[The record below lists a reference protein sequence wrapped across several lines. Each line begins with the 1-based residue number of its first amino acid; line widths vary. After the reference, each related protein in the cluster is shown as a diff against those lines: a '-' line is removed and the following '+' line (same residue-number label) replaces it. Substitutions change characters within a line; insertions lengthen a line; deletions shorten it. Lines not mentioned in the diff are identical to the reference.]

1 MTNDLQSLWQSM
13 PTPIVTLTAD
23 EMRARASAFERKVK
37 RRNLVEYVAAVIV
50 IAAFGWYATLP
61 LAATP
66 LWPVANVA
74 IIIGA
79 LAVVWNLHRIG
90 RAAATPA
97 SAEFGALL
105 DFHRAELVRQRDAL
119 RTVWLWYIAP
129 FLPGLALWFTALWI
143 GTPDALKTPTWAMA
157 LGGSALFAALICAA
171 VIALNLV
178 GAARLQRLIDELDK
192 LKE

>member
-1 MTNDLQSLWQSM
+1 MNNDLQSLWQSM

-23 EMRARASAFERKVK
+23 EIRTRASAFERKVK
-37 RRNLVEYVAAVIV
+37 RRNLTEYVAAVVV

-61 LAATP
+61 LAATL
-66 LWPVANVA
+66 LWPVANIA

-79 LAVVWNLHRIG
+79 LVVVWNLHRIG

-143 GTPDALKTPTWAMA
+143 GTPEALKTPTWAMA
-157 LGGSALFAALICAA
+157 LGGSALFAALICAS
-171 VIALNLV
+171 VIALNLL

>member
-13 PTPIVTLTAD
+13 PTPIVAITAD
-23 EMRARASAFERKVK
+23 EMRARASTFERKVK
-37 RRNLVEYVAAVIV
+37 RRNLIEYAA
-50 IAAFGWYATLP
+50 AAFVILALGWYATLP
-61 LAATP
+61 LATTP
-66 LWPVANVA
+66 LWPVANIA
-74 IIIGA
+74 IIIGT
-79 LAVVWNLHRIG
+79 LVVVWNLHRIG

-119 RTVWLWYIAP
+119 RAVWLWYIAP
-129 FLPGLALWFTALWI
+129 FLPGLALWFAALWI
-143 GTPDALKTPTWAMA
+143 GTPGALKTLTWAMT
-157 LGGSALFAALICAA
+157 LGGAALFAALICGA

-178 GAARLQRLIDELDK
+178 GAARLQRLIDELDN